1 MKKNKIVITIAVLVL
16 CTFGVAMM
24 SFAASSGTSY
34 YQNVISRKYLKTLG
48 NGSAKSG
55 KIGVNTRPNVSSAYV
70 TIERANGSI
79 QSSKYFPAS
88 NSVTSLTAT
97 VPSGELRKI
106 YIKSSSRRAIKG
118 ALNYNTT
125 Y

>member
-1 MKKNKIVITIAVLVL
+1 MKKNRIIITIA
-16 CTFGVAMM
+16 
-24 SFAASSGTSY
+24 
-34 YQNVISRKYLKTLG
+34 
-48 NGSAKSG
+48 
-55 KIGVNTRPNVSSAYV
+55 VNTRPNVASAYV

-106 YIKSSSRRAIKG
+106 YIKSSSKRAIKG
-118 ALNYNTT
+118 TLNYNTT